1 MVYLIGA
8 GPGDPGLLTLKAKEC
23 IEQANVIVYDK
34 LANPK
39 ILSYAQPNTQMIY
52 VGKESNRHTMKQ
64 EDINTLLVKL
74 AQEGKTVARLKGGDP
89 FVFGRGGEEALELV
103 QNNIPFEIVPGVT
116 SAIAVAAYAGIPV
129 THRNIAVSF
138 AVVTG
143 HENPD
148 KDQSGIKWQGLAQAT
163 DTLVFL
169 MGIENL
175 ANITKNLLAYG
186 RSADTPAAIIRC
198 GTHPEQKVLVT
209 TLGNASVDVLKNN
222 LKPPAIFIVGE
233 VVRLREKLAWFDK
246 NILCGKKVVV
256 TRAREQASSL
266 SKRLTNLGA
275 DVLEIP
281 SIKIVPPTDYTPL
294 DTALKNIAQYKWII
308 FTSVN
313 GVKSFFQRLVA
324 MGKDSR
330 ALASNL
336 FAVIGS
342 ETAHELSIYGIKA
355 DVLPLEYR
363 AEGVLEAL
371 AGKFAIG
378 ERILIPRAK
387 VAREILPL
395 ELRKAGAEVDIVTAY
410 ETVVDMK
417 NKELLISELNN
428 NNIDIITFT
437 SSSTV
442 TNLLTALGE
451 QKDLLKNTT
460 IAAIG
465 PITAET
471 CWQNDLKVDIIA
483 NEFTIPGL
491 VDAIKIYY
499 EEKR

>member
-8 GPGDPGLLTLKAKEC
+8 GPGDPGLLTIKAKEC
-23 IEQANVIVYDK
+23 IEQAQVIVYDK

-39 ILSYAQPNTQMIY
+39 ILAYAQSNAQMIY

-64 EDINTLLVKL
+64 EDINALLVKL

-103 QNNIPFEIVPGVT
+103 ENNIPFEIVPGVT

-129 THRNIAVSF
+129 THRNVAVSF

-175 ANITKNLLAYG
+175 PNITKNLLEYG
-186 RSADTPAAIIRC
+186 RSPDTPAAIIRC

-209 TLGNASVDVLKNN
+209 TLGNASADVLKNN

-233 VVRLREKLAWFDK
+233 VVRLREKLAWFDQ
-246 NILCGKKVVV
+246 NILCGKKIVV

-275 DVLEIP
+275 DILEIP
-281 SIKIVPPTDYTPL
+281 SIKIIPPADYTPL
-294 DTALKNIAQYKWII
+294 DNALKNIAQYKWII

-313 GVKSFFQRLVA
+313 GVKSFFQRLKNS
-324 MGKDSR
+324 GKDSR
-330 ALASNL
+330 AVATNL

-342 ETAHELSIYGIKA
+342 ETAHELAKHGIKA

-363 AEGVLEAL
+363 AEGVIDAL

-378 ERILIPRAK
+378 DKILIPRAK
-387 VAREILPL
+387 VAREILPV
-395 ELRKAGAEVDIVTAY
+395 ELHKAGAEVDVVTAY
-410 ETVVDMK
+410 ETVMEMDNKEVLI
-417 NKELLISELNN
+417 KELLNK
-428 NNIDIITFT
+428 NIDIITFT

-442 TNLLTALGE
+442 TNLLVALGD

-471 CWQNDLKVDIIA
+471 CWQNNLEVAIIA